1 MLDAEGYFDG
11 TDVDG
16 KGVFEQASLN
26 EFMALGT
33 KAWRD
38 VRRRIQQLLHEDES
52 ILRDNY
58 ALRDIAL
65 IPQKNVKM
73 LLPAQI
79 GDYTDFYASKEHAT
93 NVGIMFRERKMP

>member
-11 TDVDG
+11 TDVEG

-65 IPQKNVKM
+65 IPQKMSKCFCLHKLGIIQIFM
-73 LLPAQI
+73 LQKSMQL
-79 GDYTDFYASKEHAT
+79 
-93 NVGIMFRERKMP
+93 M